1 MPGILTNMNRA
12 KRTKA
17 YNKLGKRDIVRV
29 LYVLLAIAIPC
40 LAGSQVV
47 AVDFDGVIHPITAE
61 IAQRAIAQAERTGA
75 AAVLIRLN
83 TPGGLLDATREIDQK
98 ILASTVP
105 VIAFVGPSGARAA
118 SAGFFILE
126 ASDLA
131 AMAPGTNTGA
141 SSPVLMGQQMDPVM
155 RSKVENDTA
164 AWLRGIVSK
173 RGRNSDLAEKTIRE
187 AKAFTDKEAL
197 DNHLIDVIAPDEQA
211 LLRMIDGREIT
222 RFNGQKMILH
232 TAQAEIVSYEKS
244 FRERIISSIADPNIA
259 FILLVLGALGIYVE
273 FSSPGLI
280 APGVVGGILALLGL
294 SALSVLP
301 INWAGAALLILAIA
315 MFILEAKFAS
325 HGVLGAGGATAM
337 ILGAL
342 LLIDAPPDLRIHLST
357 AVGVTL
363 PFAAITM
370 ILLTLVVRA
379 RRNKLIMGPRAML
392 MEIGEA
398 RTAIAPRGKVFVHGE
413 YWDAESSAPVEPGAR
428 VRVVGIEGMLLHVES
443 IK

>member
-1 MPGILTNMNRA
+1 MRASNACNR
-12 KRTKA
+12 
-17 YNKLGKRDIVRV
+17 YNERGKRDNVRV
-29 LYVLLAIAIPC
+29 LLALMAVSIPC
-40 LAGSQVV
+40 LAGSQVI
-47 AVDFDGVIHPITAE
+47 ALDFDGMIHPITAE
-61 IAQRAIAQAERTGA
+61 IIQRAIDQATRSGA
-75 AAVLIRLN
+75 AAILIRLN

-105 VIAFVGPSGARAA
+105 VIAYVTPSGARAA

-155 RSKVENDTA
+155 RSKIENDSS

-173 RGRNSDLAEKTIRE
+173 RGRNADLAEKTIRE

-197 DNHLIDVIAPDEQA
+197 DDHLIEIVAADERS
-211 LLRMIDGREIT
+211 LLRSIDGREIT
-222 RFNGQKMILH
+222 RFGGAKTILH
-232 TAQAEIVSYEKS
+232 TAEAEIVEYRKTT
-244 FRERIISSIADPNIA
+244 RERIISSIADPNIA

-280 APGVVGGILALLGL
+280 APGVIGGILALLGL

-301 INWAGAALLILAIA
+301 INWAGAALLLLAVA

-325 HGVLGAGGATAM
+325 HGVLGAGGAAAM

-357 AVGVTL
+357 AVAVTL
-363 PFAAITM
+363 PFAAIT
-370 ILLTLVVRA
+370 ILLLTLVIRA
-379 RRNKLIMGPRAML
+379 RRNKVLTGPPAML
-392 MEIGEA
+392 MQTGEA
-398 RTAIAPRGKVFVHGE
+398 RTDIAPRGKVMVRGE
-413 YWDAESSAPVEPGAR
+413 YWDAESSSPIEAGAR
-428 VRVVGIEGMLLHVES
+428 VRIVGVEGLLLRVES
-443 IK
+443 LN